1 MNKLDNIIHI
11 QEIDKSNMLKY
22 ILDMPKNIQESL
34 DKADKIN
41 LPEKYYKYKNIC
53 VIGMGGSGCAADIL
67 FNQKL
72 NNLKKPLAII
82 REMEL
87 PGWVDKNSL
96 VILISHSGETKE
108 VLESFKDAASREAK
122 IIIIAEQG
130 RLEELGKLENA
141 IVCDYNTIAPPRSSF
156 GYQFGFLI
164 AINNTLN
171 ISLKINIQPA
181 LEKIKAIN
189 QELKPEVATENNIAK
204 HLAFSCLDRQI
215 IIFASGILKSVARRW
230 KNQFNENSKTF
241 AYFDVLPEAMHNSIQ
256 GTDFPVR
263 AKDDNIYFLLKND
276 FDDFYTASR
285 FDLITSIFDAKKIQ
299 YENVLAQ
306 GNDVWSQ
313 KLSLVL
319 LGDWISY
326 YLAILNNI
334 DPTPVPIIT
343 ETKNS

>member
-22 ILDMPKNIQESL
+22 ILNMPKNIQESL

-53 VIGMGGSGCAADIL
+53 VVGMGGSGCAADIL

-72 NNLKKPLAII
+72 NNFKKPLAII

-276 FDDFYTASR
+276 FDNPYISSR

-299 YENVLAQ
+299 YEIISAQ
-306 GNDVWSQ
+306 GNDIWSQ

>member
-22 ILDMPKNIQESL
+22 ILNMPKNIQESL

-53 VIGMGGSGCAADIL
+53 VVGMGGSGCAADIL

-72 NNLKKPLAII
+72 NNLKRPLAII

-276 FDDFYTASR
+276 FDNPYISSR

-299 YENVLAQ
+299 YEIISAQ
-306 GNDVWSQ
+306 GNDIWSQ

>member
-22 ILDMPKNIQESL
+22 ILNMPKNIQESL

-53 VIGMGGSGCAADIL
+53 VVGMGGSGCAADIL

-72 NNLKKPLAII
+72 NNFKKPLAII

-87 PGWVDKNSL
+87 PGWVDKNTL

-108 VLESFKDAASREAK
+108 VLESFKDAATREAK
-122 IIIIAEQG
+122 IIVIAEHG
-130 RLEELGKLENA
+130 KLEELGKLENA
-141 IVCDYNTIAPPRSSF
+141 IIYDYDTCASARSSV
-156 GYQFGFLI
+156 GYQLGFLI
-164 AINNTLN
+164 AINNALN
-171 ISLKINIQPA
+171 ISPKINIKPA
-181 LEKIKAIN
+181 LEKIKALN
-189 QELKPEVATENNIAK
+189 QELKPEIATENNIAK
-204 HLAFSCLDRQI
+204 HLAFSCLDHQI
-215 IIFASGILKSVARRW
+215 IILASGILKSVARRW

-241 AYFDVLPEAMHNSIQ
+241 ACFDILPEAMHNSIQ
-256 GTDFPVR
+256 GIDFPVR

-343 ETKNS
+343 ENKK

>member
-1 MNKLDNIIHI
+1 MNKLDDSKQIKN
-11 QEIDKSNMLKY
+11 IDKSNMLKY

>member
-11 QEIDKSNMLKY
+11 QEIEKSNMLKY
-22 ILDMPKNIQESL
+22 ILNMPKNIQESL

-53 VIGMGGSGCAADIL
+53 VVGMGGSGCAADIL

-72 NNLKKPLAII
+72 NNFKKPLAII

-87 PGWVDKNSL
+87 PGWVDKNTL

-108 VLESFKDAASREAK
+108 VLESFKDAATREAK
-122 IIIIAEQG
+122 IIVIAEHG
-130 RLEELGKLENA
+130 KLEELGKLENA
-141 IVCDYNTIAPPRSSF
+141 IIYDYDTCASARSSV
-156 GYQFGFLI
+156 GYQLGFLI
-164 AINNTLN
+164 AINNALN
-171 ISLKINIQPA
+171 ISPKINIKPA
-181 LEKIKAIN
+181 LEKIKALN
-189 QELKPEVATENNIAK
+189 QELKPEIATENNIAK
-204 HLAFSCLDRQI
+204 HLAFSCLDHQI
-215 IIFASGILKSVARRW
+215 IILASGILKSVARRW

-343 ETKNS
+343 ENKK

>member
-22 ILDMPKNIQESL
+22 ILNMPKNIQESL

-53 VIGMGGSGCAADIL
+53 VVGMGGSGCAADIL

-72 NNLKKPLAII
+72 NNFKKPLAII

-87 PGWVDKNSL
+87 PGWVDKNTL

-108 VLESFKDAASREAK
+108 VLESFKDAATREAK
-122 IIIIAEQG
+122 IIVIAEHG
-130 RLEELGKLENA
+130 KLEELGKLENA
-141 IVCDYNTIAPPRSSF
+141 IIYDYDTCASARSSV
-156 GYQFGFLI
+156 GYQLGFLI
-164 AINNTLN
+164 AINNALN
-171 ISLKINIQPA
+171 ISPKINIKPA
-181 LEKIKAIN
+181 LEKIKALN
-189 QELKPEVATENNIAK
+189 QELKPEIATENNIAK
-204 HLAFSCLDRQI
+204 HLAFSCLDHQI
-215 IIFASGILKSVARRW
+215 IILASGILKSVARRW

-241 AYFDVLPEAMHNSIQ
+241 ACFDILPEAMHNSIQ

-343 ETKNS
+343 ESKK

>member
-22 ILDMPKNIQESL
+22 ILNMPKNIQESL

-53 VIGMGGSGCAADIL
+53 VVGMGGSGCAADIL

-72 NNLKKPLAII
+72 NNLKRPLAII

-108 VLESFKDAASREAK
+108 VLESFKDAATREAK
-122 IIIIAEQG
+122 IIVIAEHG
-130 RLEELGKLENA
+130 KLEELGKLENA

-276 FDDFYTASR
+276 FDNPYISSR

-299 YENVLAQ
+299 YEIISAQ
-306 GNDVWSQ
+306 GNDIWSQ